1 MGMNKIAQEMASQL
15 WLRAAA
21 NEIGRL
27 ANGGGDVANG
37 SQTMFFIPHYDKPHN
52 RQVTY
57 LRIVAEHKPHKKEKK
72 RIRFTIG
79 GDRIEYKG
87 KLAIPTSHPTAIK
100 IHLNS
105 VVSTPGVK

>member
-57 LRIVAEHKPHKKEKK
+57 LRIMAEHKPHKKEKK

-79 GDRIEYKG
+79 GNRIEHKW
-87 KLAIPTSHPTAIK
+87 KLAIPTSYPTAIK